1 MKRTARLV
9 LGAWILVLCLLGPAR
24 SGLGDDTP
32 VGQARSASDSAPGER
47 TAKLAG
53 VALLAAVAGGGAL
66 WWNRRRTL
74 AADPSV
80 RLVAMRALGQ
90 KERIAVLEISGERLV
105 LGVTPHR
112 VTLLAKRPAAAQTEA
127 ATNKG
132 SGR

>member
-1 MKRTARLV
+1 MKTFVRFLTA
-9 LGAWILVLCLLGPAR
+9 LGILVSCLLGPAR
-24 SGLGDDTP
+24 PGLGQDTP
-32 VGQARSASDSAPGER
+32 AGQAQSASDSPPGEGA
-47 TAKLAG
+47 AKLAG
-53 VALLAAVAGGGAL
+53 VALLAVVAGAGAL

-74 AADPSV
+74 AADPAV

-112 VTLLAKRPAAAQTEA
+112 VTLLAKRPATAQPEA